1 METHAHTHATVHW
14 QPRRASVATR
24 TTLQVGALARIAA
37 GLMYVAW
44 HMVGA
49 AIARDATAAAGENST
64 LGGAR

>member
-24 TTLQVGALARIAA
+24 TTLRVVTLAGIAA
-37 GLMYVAW
+37 GLMYVPW

-49 AIARDATAAAGENST
+49 AIARDPTAAAGENSK